1 VLSDIPLFGGG
12 ATPGVRRPVFEI
24 AFGGGGDAG
33 GGLLSAAA
41 SAIGLG
47 GGGGDPWQR
56 SVARMTLD
64 IGVAP
69 DVDVAEITL
78 SADSQAPGIALADAG
93 TIALGYEDAGAT
105 AVYAGAIESIRR
117 AARGSTRI
125 VIANG
130 SSRLAGLRVQQ
141 SFEDQSAGQVVK
153 ELASQAEVTA
163 GDIADGTDLSFIVL
177 DGGRSAWE
185 HIAQLSRLC
194 GHLARVNAAGELD
207 FTPPDDGEP
216 AQAFAWGAD
225 VLGLE
230 RTETPAS
237 FDTVTVSGEGAAGS
251 QGKDAWNWL
260 IKQPAPVTGSA
271 GAGAKA
277 RAFSERAL
285 RSADAVRAAAQA
297 LADAAA
303 RASMTGTVLVPG
315 APAVAPGL
323 RIKLQGTP
331 GGAFDGDFLV
341 TRVRHT
347 YDKRSGFRSRIT
359 FTASGGGSSALGGLL

>member
-1 VLSDIPLFGGG
+1 
-12 ATPGVRRPVFEI
+12 
-24 AFGGGGDAG
+24 
-33 GGLLSAAA
+33 
-41 SAIGLG
+41 
-47 GGGGDPWQR
+47 
-56 SVARMTLD
+56 
-64 IGVAP
+64 
-69 DVDVAEITL
+69 
-78 SADSQAPGIALADAG
+78 
-93 TIALGYEDAGAT
+93 
-105 AVYAGAIESIRR
+105 VYAGAIESIRR
-117 AARGSTRI
+117 DARGSTRI

-130 SSRLAGLRVQQ
+130 STRLAGLRVQQ

-153 ELASQAEVTA
+153 ELVNQAQVTA
-163 GDIADGTDLSFIVL
+163 GDIADGPDLSFIVL

-185 HIAQLSRLC
+185 HIAQLSRLS

-207 FTPPDDGEP
+207 FTPPGDGEP
-216 AQAFAWGAD
+216 AQAFAWGGD

-237 FDTVTVSGEGAAGS
+237 FDAVTVSGEGAAGS

-260 IKQPAPVTGSA
+260 VKQPAPVTGSA
-271 GAGAKA
+271 GSGART

-347 YDKRSGFRSRIT
+347 YDKRGGFRSRIT
-359 FTASGGGSSALGGLL
+359 FTGSGGGGSALGGLL

>member
-1 VLSDIPLFGGG
+1 VLSDIPLFGAG
-12 ATPGVRRPVFEI
+12 ATPGVRRPIFEI
-24 AFGGGGDAG
+24 AFGGGDAG

-41 SAIGLG
+41 SAVGLG
-47 GGGGDPWQR
+47 GAGEDPWQR
-56 SVARMTLD
+56 SVARITLD
-64 IGVAP
+64 VGVAP
-69 DVDVAEITL
+69 DVDGAEITL
-78 SADSQAPGIALADAG
+78 SADSQAPPITLGAEG
-93 TIALGYEDAGAT
+93 TVSLGYEDAGAT
-105 AVYAGAIESIRR
+105 AVYSGTIESIRR
-117 AARGSTRI
+117 DLRGSTRI
-125 VIANG
+125 IIANG

-163 GDIADGTDLSFIVL
+163 GDIADGADLSFIVL

-194 GHLARVNAAGELD
+194 GHLARINAEGELD
-207 FTPPDDGEP
+207 FTAPDEGEP
-216 AQAFAWGAD
+216 AQVFGWGAD
-225 VLGLE
+225 VLALN

-237 FDTVTVSGEGAAGS
+237 FDAVTVSGEGAAGS

-260 IKQPAPVTGSA
+260 VKQPAPVTGSA
-271 GAGAKA
+271 GAGSKT
-277 RAFSERAL
+277 RAFTDRAL

-297 LADAAA
+297 FADAAA
-303 RASMTGTVLVPG
+303 RAAVTGTVLVPG
-315 APAVAPGL
+315 AAAVAPGL

-341 TRVRHT
+341 TRVRHS

-359 FTASGGGSSALGGLL
+359 FTGSGGGGSALGGLL